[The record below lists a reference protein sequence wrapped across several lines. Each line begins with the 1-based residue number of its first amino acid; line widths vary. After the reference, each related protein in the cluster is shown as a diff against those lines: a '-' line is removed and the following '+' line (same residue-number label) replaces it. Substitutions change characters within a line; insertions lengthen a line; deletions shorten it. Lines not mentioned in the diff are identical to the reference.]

1 MRLLR
6 AAALGFTA
14 GVVWGAVARIFMR
27 LLTTSPEFSWSG
39 TLFILGVGA
48 VTGTCVGVVHAAR
61 VSGRSAWWRL
71 AGLPALILFA
81 GQGMVLLPAAVGMAA
96 VLRGGAVARTLGAV
110 VVAGSPLVVVVS
122 DESLG
127 VTGTQVVG
135 LALMVLSAVP
145 LGWGIGEV
153 VGRWRPRGQGAMAP
167 AVRPA
172 PVVESVAHA

>member
-6 AAALGFTA
+6 AAALGFAA

-39 TLFILGVGA
+39 TLFILGVGGVA
-48 VTGTCVGVVHAAR
+48 GACVGLVHAAR
-61 VSGRSAWWRL
+61 VGGRSGWWRL
-71 AGLPALILFA
+71 AALPALILFA
-81 GQGMVLLPAAVGMAA
+81 GAGMVLLPAAVGMAA
-96 VLRGGAVARTLGAV
+96 VLRGGTVARTLGAV
-110 VVAGSPLVVVVS
+110 VVAGSPLVVVLS

-153 VGRWRPRGQGAMAP
+153 VGRWPPRRERAMAP
-167 AVRPA
+167 AVRPT
-172 PVVESVAHA
+172 PVVEPVAQT

>member
-6 AAALGFTA
+6 AAALGFAA
-14 GVVWGAVARIFMR
+14 GVVWGAVARLFMR
-27 LLTTSPEFSWSG
+27 LLSTSPEFSWSG

-96 VLRGGAVARTLGAV
+96 VLRGRAVARTLGAM

-127 VTGTQVVG
+127 VTRTQVVG

-145 LGWGIGEV
+145 LGWGVGEV
-153 VGRWRPRGQGAMAP
+153 VGRWPRRRERAMARAIP
-167 AVRPA
+167 PT
-172 PVVESVAHA
+172 PVLEPVPQA